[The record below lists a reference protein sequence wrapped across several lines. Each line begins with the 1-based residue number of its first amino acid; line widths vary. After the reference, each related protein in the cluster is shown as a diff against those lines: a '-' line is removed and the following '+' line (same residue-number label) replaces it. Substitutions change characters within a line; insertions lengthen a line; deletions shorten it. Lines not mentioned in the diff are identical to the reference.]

1 MKCRDIPSRKMV
13 ETVRELASTEIFE
26 GLRIETI
33 VNMIA
38 TARFFGLGKKRME
51 AYRKCLCETR
61 LEYLAYQKDEILEEK
76 MQEEAEK
83 YGIEI
88 DNLFEDIIPHKE
100 LMRRE
105 RVRAKNVV
113 SISQA
118 KQMTEQLDLMK
129 QFQEEQQSKMKITS
143 L

>member
-61 LEYLAYQKDEILEEK
+61 LEYLGYQKDDILEDK
-76 MQEEAEK
+76 MREEAEQ
-83 YGIEI
+83 YGIDI
-88 DNLFEDIIPHKE
+88 DNLFEDIIPNKE
-100 LMRRE
+100 LMRRQ
-105 RVRAKNVV
+105 RARQKAPAPK
-113 SISQA
+113 IA
-118 KQMTEQLDLMK
+118 KELTEKLDLMK
-129 QFQEEQQSKMKITS
+129 KFQEEQIKKKVG
-143 L
+143 